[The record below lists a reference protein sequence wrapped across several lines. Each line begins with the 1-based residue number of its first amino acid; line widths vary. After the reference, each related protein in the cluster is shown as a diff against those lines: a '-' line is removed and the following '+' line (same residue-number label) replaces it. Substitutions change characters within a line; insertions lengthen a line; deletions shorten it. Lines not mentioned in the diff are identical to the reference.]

1 MSDAESFLSALN
13 TTFKGHQ
20 ERLRIFRASVTAV
33 ASGLV
38 SFQRGDDDEVN
49 DAGAKHLLLRLP
61 KAGDDI
67 ALIDVGGAPLV
78 LGAIGAVESLI
89 DLGAPAKGQV
99 YIGRNSNAAS
109 EGTGNTTST
118 TVYSTALT
126 LTWSDL
132 PDGTYGMYVVG
143 SLLAAHSTSA
153 GVNCGVDIA
162 GTVSANAGVSCPTSA
177 TPFTRLE
184 RNTLI
189 DDVVVA
195 GGITIKTV
203 YKAASAGTASVANP
217 SVLAIAI
224 RKA

>member
-1 MSDAESFLSALN
+1 MSDAESFLSGLSA
-13 TTFKGHQ
+13 TFKGHK
-20 ERLRIFRASVTAV
+20 ERLRIYRATVTAI
-33 ASGLV
+33 ASNLV
-38 SFQRGDDDEVN
+38 TFQRGDDTEVN

-61 KAGDDI
+61 KAGDDV

-78 LGAIGAVESLI
+78 LGAIGAVETLI
-89 DLGAPAKGQV
+89 DLGAPHVGRV
-99 YIGRNSNAAS
+99 YVNRNSAATS

-118 TVYSTALT
+118 SVYSTALT

-132 PDGTYGMYVVG
+132 PDGTYTMIVSG

-162 GTVSANAGVSCPTSA
+162 GTVSANGGVSCPASA
-177 TPFTRLE
+177 TPYTRLD

-203 YKAASAGTASVANP
+203 YKAASAGTASVVNP